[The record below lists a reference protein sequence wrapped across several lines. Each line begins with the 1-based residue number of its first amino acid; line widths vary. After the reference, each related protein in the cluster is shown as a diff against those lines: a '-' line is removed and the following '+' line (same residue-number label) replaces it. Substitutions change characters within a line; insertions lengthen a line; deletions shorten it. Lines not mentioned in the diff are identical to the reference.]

1 MGVEPFLSSQSLGSS
16 IPLEVVYAPSWFG
29 GVSVGRHRHGTRHP
43 GGCHWCR
50 SGVNDPFRLGVYDA
64 FLHRLVFGWHH
75 FCLCSLRLEWP
86 SWSQRHLLA
95 RIRNGLAWPRRLG
108 LRISRH
114 SGGPRLCSRCAC
126 SGWSEMGWP
135 NPLRPVFIYVF
146 ITFTPFVASLIP
158 RFRVATSLPPLWV
171 G

>member
-86 SWSQRHLLA
+86 SWPGLFSRCEPVHRHLWLEGA
-95 RIRNGLAWPRRLG
+95 LERILYYDFGLPMASSPPCG
-108 LRISRH
+108 LDWNPAVAAVTRCLPMCQQDAISTGF
-114 SGGPRLCSRCAC
+114 SVDSRWVYA
-126 SGWSEMGWP
+126 
-135 NPLRPVFIYVF
+135 
-146 ITFTPFVASLIP
+146 IP
-158 RFRVATSLPPLWV
+158 WLSV
-171 G
+171 GCFA